1 MAEPFLETHPKD
13 TFDPDPSYKGNSFSF
28 IFYQETAKEL
38 RPNTIRAMY
47 GRNSVENAVHVTDLP
62 EDAFFEVSI
71 FLYYIGNGK

>member
-1 MAEPFLETHPKD
+1 
-13 TFDPDPSYKGNSFSF
+13 
-28 IFYQETAKEL
+28 
-38 RPNTIRAMY
+38 MY